1 MDKACWINIFRN
13 IYIYVII
20 IKGKKVM
27 SLREQGSAHG
37 GGKDERKGRN
47 DELYYKL
54 KK

>member
-1 MDKACWINIFRN
+1 
-13 IYIYVII
+13 
-20 IKGKKVM
+20 M

-54 KK
+54 KNKYLKMIPMFLFVLQKKIKVLLIIIH